1 MKKYLRRMTVK
12 DICTV
17 LLAFIMAPPTLYA
30 YSFTP
35 EAGIEVR
42 QESNVTKDS
51 TEQDDTIIAP
61 YVGLSFSE
69 TNATINTHIDLFA
82 EYEDYQDNTFS
93 SQEFYD
99 VNAFLDFNILPERLV
114 WAFEDYANT
123 QRIDILGSD
132 VADNLQ
138 NVNVFS
144 TGPDLIYQYNIWTW
158 LAKLRYGDVYYAD
171 NDSDS
176 NFYNLTGAVR
186 REINEY
192 SRATLGLAYRSTD
205 YDARFRSDYDLYKSF
220 ISYSRDLPT
229 GDFLFDFG
237 LNKVEFD
244 SDADADDDDPYLKLL
259 LSFQPVGELT
269 FNIDYI
275 DEYTDS
281 IGRAYD
287 ATSTRIIDEEEA
299 EFTDLSNLN
308 STGIYRV
315 KGASVGMKYGA
326 GGRLSLG
333 LRALSEETD
342 YFQDAADSDTLAGNG
357 YASFLI
363 TELLSFTLGGSYQE
377 VDFDETL
384 ASDAIS
390 DEITAGQASFNYRFT
405 DNIFTR
411 IGYRVE
417 ERTSTDLEREY
428 ENDIVF
434 FTLGYRAT
442 EK

>member
-1 MKKYLRRMTVK
+1 MTVIK
-12 DICTV
+12 NCTV
-17 LLAFIMAPPTLYA
+17 LLAFIMTPTTLYA

-35 EAGIEVR
+35 EAGINVR

-51 TEQDDTIIAP
+51 TEQDDTIVAP
-61 YVGLSFSE
+61 YVGLSFNE
-69 TNATINTHIDLFA
+69 TNARINTYIDLFA

-144 TGPDLIYQYNIWTW
+144 TGPDLIYQHNIWTW
-158 LAKLRYGDVYYAD
+158 LAKLRYGDVYFAD
-171 NDSDS
+171 DNSDS
-176 NFYNLTGAVR
+176 NFYSLTGAVR

-205 YDARFRSDYDLYKSF
+205 YDASFRSDYDLYKSF

-237 LNKVEFD
+237 LNKVEFN
-244 SDADADDDDPYLKLL
+244 SDADADDDDPYLKLM

-269 FNIDYI
+269 FNVDYI

-287 ATSTRIIDEEEA
+287 ATSSRIIDEEEA
-299 EFTDLSNLN
+299 EFTDLSDLN
-308 STGIYRV
+308 SSGIYRIT
-315 KGASVGMKYGA
+315 GTSVGVNYNA
-326 GGRLSLG
+326 GGRFSLG
-333 LRALSEETD
+333 LRAISEETD
-342 YFQDAADSDTLAGNG
+342 YFQNTADSDSLAGTG

-377 VDFDETL
+377 VDFDEIL
-384 ASDAIS
+384 ATEAIT
-390 DEITAGQASFNYRFT
+390 DEITTGQASFNYRFT

-417 ERTSTDLEREY
+417 DRTSTDIDREY
-428 ENDIVF
+428 ENEIAF